1 MQLGR
6 EVLAVLPSGILRERV
21 IVEEAREARNALG
34 EAIQTWHRYGERMA
48 SVEAVAYVEAV
59 RRQQTGGDTTY
70 TVRMRY
76 VEGLAGSMRLRW
88 VTRRNRILWIAGI
101 IERGH
106 REEHEVT
113 AEERS

>member
-1 MQLGR
+1 M
-6 EVLAVLPSGILRERV
+6 LPSGILRERV
-21 IVEEAREARNALG
+21 VIEEPREVRNALG
-34 EAIQTWHRYGERMA
+34 ESVQTWHRRADRMA
-48 SVEAVAYVEAV
+48 SVEAVAYVESV
-59 RRQQTGGDTTY
+59 RRQQTGGETTY

>member
-1 MQLGR
+1 M
-6 EVLAVLPSGILRERV
+6 LPAGILRERV
-21 IVEEAREARNALG
+21 VIEAPQEVRNALG
-34 EAIQTWHRYGERMA
+34 EATPVWHRVADRMA
-48 SVEAVAYVEAV
+48 SVEAIAYSETQ

-76 VEGLAGSMRLRW
+76 MEGLTGAMRLRW
-88 VTRRNRILWIAGI
+88 VTRGNRILSIAGI